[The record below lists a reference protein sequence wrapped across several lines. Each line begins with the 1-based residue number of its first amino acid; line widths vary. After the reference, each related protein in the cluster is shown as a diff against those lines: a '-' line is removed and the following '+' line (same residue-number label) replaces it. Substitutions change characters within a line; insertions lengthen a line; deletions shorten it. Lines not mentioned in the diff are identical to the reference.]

1 MKNFFS
7 LVILF
12 FATTLFLIAQKS
24 DRPNVVII
32 MTDDQGIG
40 DFGFMGNPYI
50 ETPTLDQLA
59 TESIHMTNFYV
70 SPVCAPTRSSLMTG
84 RYSLRTGVHDTYN
97 GGAMMA
103 GSEITIAEY
112 FKEAGY
118 TTGIFGKW
126 HLGDNYPMRP
136 SDQGFDESLIHKSG
150 GIGQV
155 GDLDNYFAFDSS
167 YFDPVL
173 FRNNERIQTQGY
185 CSDVFTDGALGFVEE
200 NRDSPF
206 LLYLA
211 FNAPHTPLQV
221 PQKYLDRYED
231 LSQKINAESN
241 ADFFPNKLSD
251 KQLDDAK
258 RVYAMVT
265 NIDDNISRLIETLK
279 AQGIYDDTIIVF
291 LTDNGPQQNRYKA
304 GFRGL
309 KSSVYEGGV
318 RVPLLIRYPRLGT
331 RKVSTNLAHFD
342 IMPTLMDLAGLNP
355 PDDVDGSSFASILMG
370 EGDDSS
376 FQDRPLFLYWRRGFP
391 EAYQNVAVIKGDY
404 KWVAQQD
411 EDVPISESMLFNL
424 KNSEN
429 ESKNSIES
437 EPEAA
442 LNLKDEFDLWLQ
454 EMRLSPNLLEPVR
467 IGIGSEEEPTT
478 ILNRNDAG
486 GMPGIWAQ
494 DELFG
499 YWSVEVLNSGYY
511 DVQIKFLNL
520 VKDGRV
526 LFKIAPTQVSKG
538 VDESGKKTV
547 EFSRVYLQEGK
558 YQLESWFD
566 RRANER
572 LDQKGGIVFPF
583 SLEVSRVK

>member
-12 FATTLFLIAQKS
+12 FVTTLFIMAQKS
-24 DRPNVVII
+24 NRPNVVII

-59 TESIHMTNFYV
+59 AESIHMTNFYV
-70 SPVCAPTRSSLMTG
+70 SPVCAPTRSSLLTG
-84 RYSLRTGVHDTYN
+84 KYSLRTGVHDTYN

-118 TTGIFGKW
+118 STGIFGKW

-173 FRNNERIQTQGY
+173 FKNNHKVKTQGY
-185 CSDVFTDGALGFVEE
+185 CSDVFTDGAIDFVARNSEK
-200 NRDSPF
+200 PF

-221 PQKYLDRYED
+221 PQEYLDRYED
-231 LSQKINAESN
+231 LSQKINTESN
-241 ADFFPNKLSD
+241 PDFFPNKLSD
-251 KQLDDAK
+251 KQLDDTK
-258 RVYAMVT
+258 RVYAMIS
-265 NIDDNISRLIETLK
+265 NIDDNINRLIESLK
-279 AQGIYDDTIIVF
+279 NQGIYDETIFVF
-291 LTDNGPQQNRYKA
+291 LTDNGPQQTRFTA
-304 GFRGL
+304 GLRGR
-309 KSSVYEGGV
+309 KGTVFEGGV
-318 RVPLLIRYPRLGT
+318 RVPLLIRYPKFGNRSLDA
-331 RKVSTNLAHFD
+331 NLAHFD
-342 IMPTLMDLAGLNP
+342 VMPTLMDLAGLTLP
-355 PDDVDGSSFASILMG
+355 TDIDGTSFASLLSG
-370 EGDDSS
+370 KEEDT
-376 FQDRPLFLYWRRGFP
+376 FFEDRSIFLHWRRGFP

-404 KWVAQQD
+404 KWVALQD
-411 EDVPISESMLFNL
+411 RDVPVSESMLFNL
-424 KNSEN
+424 TTSEN
-429 ESKNSIES
+429 ESKNIISNNSDIANS
-437 EPEAA
+437 
-442 LNLKDEFDLWLQ
+442 LKEEFDVWLR
-454 EMRLSPNLLEPVR
+454 EMRQSPNLLDHVR
-467 IGIGSEEEPTT
+467 IMIGSEEEP
-478 ILNRNDAG
+478 IVVLNRNDAG

-494 DELFG
+494 EEVFG
-499 YWSVEVLNSGYY
+499 NWQVEVTETGFY
-511 DVQIKFLNL
+511 DIRVNFLNP

-526 LFKIAPTQVSKG
+526 LVKLAPVQVSKG
-538 VDESGKKTV
+538 VDETGVDGAT
-547 EFSRVYLQEGK
+547 FDRVFLKEGK

-566 RRANER
+566 RRANSN
-572 LDQKGGIVFPF
+572 LDQKAGILFPF
-583 SLEVSRVK
+583 SVEVEKIK